1 MTEEKDSKQKTAI
14 ALRYDKDQENAPKVV
29 AKGKGYLAEQII
41 AVAKEA
47 GIEIHKDEDLSK
59 ILDTLDIDTIIPV
72 EAYTAVAEILSY
84 IYSKKGE

>member
-1 MTEEKDSKQKTAI
+1 MTEEKDNKQKRAI
-14 ALRYDKDQENAPKVV
+14 ALRYDKEQDNAPRVT

-47 GIEIHKDEDLSK
+47 GIEIHEDEDLSK

-84 IYSKKGE
+84 IYSKKGQ